1 MHQTTFLWITVFCQN
16 ILRYLCKMSFHL
28 PTVELFLKRNVHWCS
43 FLYLFFV
50 FSKLFWMSII
60 CQVLRLDDVQGT
72 LGGLVEVAQSKQGLK
87 TIRQFALLKS
97 RCFTGFIND
106 TYQFHFEIVKLY
118 LKVNIINTIS
128 KVTQIKLCHCWDH
141 QHMTLKVL
149 IS

>member
-1 MHQTTFLWITVFCQN
+1 
-16 ILRYLCKMSFHL
+16 
-28 PTVELFLKRNVHWCS
+28 
-43 FLYLFFV
+43 
-50 FSKLFWMSII
+50 MSII

-87 TIRQFALLKS
+87 TIRHFALLKS

-128 KVTQIKLCHCWDH
+128 K
-141 QHMTLKVL
+141 MT
-149 IS
+149 